1 MQQRMDRRTVT
12 KGAIGGAIA
21 GALLPAA
28 GELASAQGTPE
39 AVSPTTAPAQPAE
52 GTLFERLGGIFAIAA
67 VVDRFSDEII
77 KNPKLNENPNLKAWN
92 ENEAATRLPG
102 LKWLRTQWIAAM
114 AGAPIEY
121 TGLPLSEAHD
131 RFDLTEEEFA
141 EVGAEI
147 VRALDFYQVPE
158 REKQELVTAYNTAMG
173 EVVSSD

>member
-1 MQQRMDRRTVT
+1 MDKRVDRRTVT

-28 GELASAQGTPE
+28 GELAAAQGTPE
-39 AVSPTTAPAQPAE
+39 AVAPTTAPAQPAE
-52 GTLFERLGGIFAIAA
+52 ATLFERLGGIFAIAA

-77 KNPKLNENPNLKAWN
+77 KNPKLNVNPNLKAWN

-102 LKWLRTQWIAAM
+102 LKFGRTQWIAAM

-131 RFDLTEEEFA
+131 RFDLTPLP
-141 EVGAEI
+141 GAGTGKA
-147 VRALDFYQVPE
+147 RARRGVQHCHG
-158 REKQELVTAYNTAMG
+158 RRGGELLTG
-173 EVVSSD
+173 QRWQ